1 MDLFHVPIIYLKEC
15 IDPRG
20 GEGGGAV
27 HAELRDTEEIGVFQ
41 RDAIGLGQAQNAVI
55 YQESKI
61 ENQGAEAV
69 QEIWVRHRLKF
80 SGVQQ

>member
-27 HAELRDTEEIGVFQ
+27 HAELRDTEEIGVFKVMQ
-41 RDAIGLGQAQNAVI
+41 LDWDKPKMQLFTRN
-55 YQESKI
+55 
-61 ENQGAEAV
+61 
-69 QEIWVRHRLKF
+69 LK
-80 SGVQQ
+80 